1 MFQSTEEIILFSIF
15 THRFFIQK
23 IIRAAETFY
32 LCDRERGGLT
42 KANVR

>member
-23 IIRAAETFY
+23 IIRAAEIFFY
-32 LCDRERGGLT
+32 VTERRG
-42 KANVR
+42 AN